1 MISYIHQKCKTKFI
15 FCISYNDWRHKYVP
29 QWTKTVL
36 TITKIPWKR
45 HMHPYCVFLIL
56 QLSVDLI
63 IKQQHHQPT
72 SRIFC
77 DQVSLNI
84 IQIKWYQWKTLY
96 FTPADHSKKFLYILK
111 TKKKTTIIHDIVST
125 ETILYILK
133 LQSYTNRRKYICIP
147 LQ

>member
-96 FTPADHSKKFLYILK
+96 SSGSFQKVLVYFKNKKN
-111 TKKKTTIIHDIVST
+111 TIIHDIVST